1 MGEFTGKRVVIT
13 GGALGIGFA
22 TAEIFVKAGARVAIL
37 EIEESYAQG
46 TLSRLGGEA
55 ADVLFLPCDVSD
67 ALAVE
72 KNLAVLMERFSGIDI
87 LVNVA
92 GWELNKPFLDTTW
105 DEYRA
110 VMDENV
116 GGAFLV
122 SREVARLMIGSI
134 PADNTSMCEAHRRGA
149 EAQAQPP
156 VMVRKSGGVII
167 NVAGAL
173 CRGGHEGYALYQAS
187 KAALIALTRSMAA
200 ELLPYGIRVN
210 SVSPGFVLSPGLRVG
225 LRGTGNEEKALREF
239 KEKQPLK
246 RYGMTQEI
254 ARTIMAACGGDFAF
268 AWGSDIL
275 VDGGYTLA

>member
-1 MGEFTGKRVVIT
+1 MTGFTGKRVLIT
-13 GGALGIGFA
+13 GGAQGIGYA
-22 TAEIFVKAGARVAIL
+22 TAEAFVKAGARVAIL
-37 EIEESYAQG
+37 EIEETYARG
-46 TLSRLGGEA
+46 TLIRLGGGD

-67 ALAVE
+67 VNSVEKSLAV
-72 KNLAVLMERFSGIDI
+72 VLERFSGIDI
-87 LVNVA
+87 LINAA
-92 GWELNKPFLDTTW
+92 GWEMNKPFLDTSW

-122 SREVARLMIGSI
+122 SRGIARSMVA
-134 PADNTSMCEAHRRGA
+134 T
-149 EAQAQPP
+149 
-156 VMVRKSGGVII
+156 KTGGVIV

-173 CRGGHEGYALYQAS
+173 SHGGHEGYALYQAS
-187 KAALIALTRSMAA
+187 KAALVALTRSMAA

-225 LRGTGNEEKALREF
+225 MRGPGNEEKALQEF
-239 KEKQPLK
+239 KEKQPLR
-246 RYGMTQEI
+246 RYGQTQEI
-254 ARTIMAACGGDFAF
+254 ARTIMAVCTDDFAL